1 MNSTGPGST
10 IDLTSIPRAVAAA
23 AIGVVHSVERAVV
36 GDARASTARGNA
48 WAAIC
53 ADRDR
58 AHQRAEVRAMVA
70 ALAASRTDAASRTS
84 GATAPGS
91 RAASPV
97 S

>member
-1 MNSTGPGST
+1 MSSTESGST
-10 IDLTSIPRAVAAA
+10 IDLSSIPRAVASV
-23 AIGVVHSVERAVV
+23 AIGVVHTVERAVV
-36 GDARASTARGNA
+36 GDARGRTARGNA

-58 AHQRAEVRAMVA
+58 AHQRAEVRRMVA
-70 ALAASRTDAASRTS
+70 ALTATRTDAA
-84 GATAPGS
+84 ATAPGA